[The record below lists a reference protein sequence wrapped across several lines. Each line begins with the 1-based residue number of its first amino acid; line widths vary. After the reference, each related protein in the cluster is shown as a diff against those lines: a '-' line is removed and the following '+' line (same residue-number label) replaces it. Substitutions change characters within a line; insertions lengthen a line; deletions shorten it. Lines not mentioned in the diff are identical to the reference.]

1 MSSVWTER
9 VSGSPWS
16 PVWRMYQKERH
27 LVSPSYSI
35 MLELLSLA
43 TPPAPPSAADTYITH
58 ATHNRYVDIYSSTIY
73 SQQSLFLLDI
83 YGNYS
88 LPFPPL

>member
-16 PVWRMYQKERH
+16 PVVRMYQKERH

-58 ATHNRYVDIYSSTIY
+58 ANT
-73 SQQSLFLLDI
+73 Q
-83 YGNYS
+83 
-88 LPFPPL
+88 